1 MKQLVKKL
9 KPLLAKNKDIIDIIL
24 FGSLVKGKGNVAD
37 IDVALLSDV
46 PIDRLKMRKELELIL
61 QKKVDLQVLTLH
73 DYSKSL
79 WITLIREGF
88 SVKHD
93 AFLHQLYKIEPLVL
107 YKYSLKEL
115 TVSKKVMFERA
126 LKNFAGIQ
134 RISNRVV
141 LVPIAKTE
149 EFNDLLKL
157 WNIDFDAQEYG
168 LLPLMRKEE
177 VYGNHVF

>member
-9 KPLLAKNKDIIDIIL
+9 KLLLAKNKDIIDIIL
-24 FGSLVKGKGNVAD
+24 FGSFVKGKGNASD
-37 IDVALLSDV
+37 IDVALLSGV
-46 PIDRLKMRKELELIL
+46 PVDRLKMRKELEALL
-61 QKKVDLQVLTLH
+61 EKKIDLQILTPH
-73 DYSKSL
+73 DYSKPL
-79 WITLIREGF
+79 WISLIREGF

-93 AFLHQLYKIEPLVL
+93 TYLHQLYKIEPLVL
-107 YKYSLKEL
+107 YKYSLKAL

-126 LKNFAGIQ
+126 LKNFVGIQ

-141 LVPIAKTE
+141 LVPIHKVE

-168 LLPLMRKEE
+168 LLPLMRKDEI
-177 VYGNHVF
+177 

>member
-24 FGSLVKGKGNVAD
+24 FGSFVKGKGNASD
-37 IDVALLSDV
+37 IDVALLSEV
-46 PIDRLKMRKELELIL
+46 SIDRLKMKKELEVLL
-61 QKKVDLQVLTLH
+61 GKKIDLQILTLY
-73 DYSKSL
+73 DYSKPL
-79 WITLIREGF
+79 WISLIREGF

-115 TVSKKVMFERA
+115 PVSKKVMFERA
-126 LKNFAGIQ
+126 LKNFAGVQ

-141 LVPIAKTE
+141 LVPIVKTE
-149 EFNDLLKL
+149 EFTDLLKL

-177 VYGNHVF
+177 V

>member
-1 MKQLVKKL
+1 MKQTVKKL
-9 KPLLAKNKDIIDIIL
+9 KQYLQKNNGIIDIIL
-24 FGSLVKGKGNVAD
+24 FGSFVKGKGNASD
-37 IDVALLSDV
+37 IDIALLSETSL
-46 PIDRLKMRKELELIL
+46 DRIKVRKDLEAVL
-61 QKKVDLQVLTLH
+61 QKKIDVQILTLH
-73 DYSKSL
+73 DYSKPL
-79 WITLIREGF
+79 WISLIREGF

-93 AFLHQLYKIEPLVL
+93 VFLHQLYKIEPLVL

-141 LVPIAKTE
+141 LVPIPKSE
-149 EFNDLLKL
+149 EFNDLLKQ
-157 WNIDFDAQEYG
+157 WKIDFDAQEYG

-177 VYGNHVF
+177 M